1 MVDQA
6 NVTNAPVSESLSQL
20 MSLAA
25 FNEATAIALKLDAK
39 YLENVFNLY
48 WESAQREINEI
59 GQALDDADQI
69 QLRKV
74 AHSLKGS
81 SRMLGGER
89 LGALAGFVE
98 EKAKQ
103 NESVLEPQL
112 LDCLNTSLAEF
123 KSAVLQSNLL
133 T

>member
-1 MVDQA
+1 MADQV
-6 NVTNAPVSESLSQL
+6 NVTNTSSSESLSEL
-20 MSLAA
+20 MSLPA
-25 FNEATAIALKLDAK
+25 FNEATAIALKLDGK
-39 YLENVFNLY
+39 YLENVFNIY
-48 WESAQREINEI
+48 WESAEREINEI
-59 GQALDDADQI
+59 GQVLDDADQT

-103 NESVLEPQL
+103 NVSISEPQL

-133 T
+133 S

>member
-6 NVTNAPVSESLSQL
+6 NVKNAPASESLSQL
-20 MSLAA
+20 MSLTA

-59 GQALDDADQI
+59 GQAFDDDDQT
-69 QLRKV
+69 QLRKI

-103 NESVLEPQL
+103 NESVPESEL

-133 T
+133 S

>member
-1 MVDQA
+1 MADQV
-6 NVTNAPVSESLSQL
+6 NVTNMSSSESLSEL
-20 MSLAA
+20 MSLPA
-25 FNEATAIALKLDAK
+25 FNEATAIALKLDGK
-39 YLENVFNLY
+39 YLENVFNIY

-59 GQALDDADQI
+59 GQVLDDADQT

-103 NESVLEPQL
+103 NVSISEPQL

-133 T
+133 S

>member
-20 MSLAA
+20 MSLTA

-59 GQALDDADQI
+59 GQAFDDDDQT
-69 QLRKV
+69 QLRKI

-103 NESVLEPQL
+103 NESVPESEL

-133 T
+133 S

>member
-1 MVDQA
+1 MIAQV
-6 NVTNAPVSESLSQL
+6 NVTNVSSSKSLSEL
-20 MSLAA
+20 MSMTV

-39 YLENVFNLY
+39 YLENVFNIY

-59 GQALDDADQI
+59 SQALNNADQT
-69 QLRKV
+69 QLRKI

-89 LGALAGFVE
+89 LGALASFVE

-103 NESVLEPQL
+103 NESVPQAQL
-112 LDCLNTSLAEF
+112 LECLNSSLAEF
-123 KSAVLQSNLL
+123 KSAVRASNLL
-133 T
+133 S

>member
-1 MVDQA
+1 VVDQVNVA
-6 NVTNAPVSESLSQL
+6 NVPASESLSQL
-20 MSLAA
+20 MSLTA
-25 FNEATAIALKLDAK
+25 FNEATAVALKLDAK
-39 YLENVFNLY
+39 YLENVFNIY

-59 GQALDDADQI
+59 DQALSNADQT

-89 LGALAGFVE
+89 LGALASFVE
-98 EKAKQ
+98 EKAKL
-103 NESVLEPQL
+103 NESVPEPQL

-123 KSAVLQSNLL
+123 KSAVLESNLL
-133 T
+133 S